1 MSERQTDGLDDRIRT
16 LVARAVADAP
26 PAPVIDE
33 QTIAD
38 GPVVRAIG
46 SAPSARNRWIA
57 GGIAAMT
64 TAAAVIAIALVA
76 RPENAE
82 APAPAT
88 LPPATAPAPITPVT
102 SPSTAASTVVEGT
115 APPTSLPVPST
126 PGTAPSTTVAP
137 PPASP
142 EVITIAGDDGI
153 QLDTGDAIGDV
164 ALGFSARTAVK
175 VPDNRVFFQYRTGE
189 PGVYVVVAGGPAPQ
203 PVAVPADFPG
213 DPLLHDAAVVNGE
226 VVLLVEST
234 PAQQCTGGDGC
245 IGSIWA
251 IWPDRGEGVLLDE
264 QNVWE
269 GAWSRLSL
277 SETGVVVGMF
287 AESVTNSPYSLTLPG
302 VDASAPSA
310 ESIGLEQVY
319 TECSTCP
326 SALTIDVTG
335 RFVGW
340 LERQEDGTLI
350 IAVHSLVDGWT
361 ATNQLADTSELP
373 VFLTLDIGAVQ
384 ADANGFVSGSAIIND
399 IDPTSAVAA
408 RVYDLGKAIGDPL
421 VIGKPATRMAF
432 GR

>member
-1 MSERQTDGLDDRIRT
+1 MSERHTDGLDDRIRT

-102 SPSTAASTVVEGT
+102 SPSTAAPTVVEGT
-115 APPTSLPVPST
+115 APPTSLPVPET

-137 PPASP
+137 SPASP
-142 EVITIAGDDGI
+142 EVITIAGDDGVQI
-153 QLDTGDAIGDV
+153 DTGDALTD
-164 ALGFSARTAVK
+164 ALLGESVRTAVRIL
-175 VPDNRVFFQYRTGE
+175 DGRTFYQRRDDTQLRQLE
-189 PGVYVVVAGGPAPQ
+189 GGATGSIALPT
-203 PVAVPADFPG
+203 DFPG
-213 DPLLHDAAVVNGE
+213 APILHDAAVVNGE

-251 IWPDRGEGVLLDE
+251 IWPDRGDGVMLDE

-287 AESVTNSPYSLTLPG
+287 AESVTNSPYSLTLP
-302 VDASAPSA
+302 VAIDASAPSA

-350 IAVHSLVDGWT
+350 ISVHSLVDGWT

-373 VFLTLDIGAVQ
+373 VFLTLDIGAIQ

-408 RVYDLGKAIGDPL
+408 RVYDLGTAIGDPL

>member
-102 SPSTAASTVVEGT
+102 SPSTAAPTVVEGT
-115 APPTSLPVPST
+115 APPTSLPVPET

-137 PPASP
+137 SPASP
-142 EVITIAGDDGI
+142 EVITIAGDDGVQI
-153 QLDTGDAIGDV
+153 DTGDALTD
-164 ALGFSARTAVK
+164 ALLGESVRTAVRIL
-175 VPDNRVFFQYRTGE
+175 DGRTFYQRRDDTQLRQLE
-189 PGVYVVVAGGPAPQ
+189 GGATGSIALPT
-203 PVAVPADFPG
+203 DFPG
-213 DPLLHDAAVVNGE
+213 APILHDAAVVNGE

-251 IWPDRGEGVLLDE
+251 IWPDRGDGVMLDE

-287 AESVTNSPYSLTLPG
+287 AESVTNSPYSLTLP
-302 VDASAPSA
+302 VAIDASAPSA

-350 IAVHSLVDGWT
+350 ISVHSLVDGWT

-373 VFLTLDIGAVQ
+373 VFLTLDIGAIQ

-408 RVYDLGKAIGDPL
+408 RVYDLGTAIGDPL